1 MPLLQLLPDKV
12 YGLPAHPLL
21 VHAAVVL
28 VPLAAVALVTTGWRE
43 TWRRAY
49 LLR

>member
-1 MPLLQLLPDKV
+1 MLMLLGLPFSKV

-28 VPLAAVALVTTGWRE
+28 VPLVALALIAVG
-43 TWRRAY
+43 
-49 LLR
+49 